1 VKRLM
6 DVIREPP
13 LDKDRVLRAAGPER
27 DKFTASFNRVVKA
40 WDGLIDVA
48 GSLEQAIIEV
58 ST

>member
-1 VKRLM
+1 MKRLM